1 MDDID
6 ENRKKL
12 DENKDKMGEV
22 MEVTLKTAARD
33 SERAEKPFQ
42 GCECREAW
50 KSFFS
55 LIAD

>member
-22 MEVTLKTAARD
+22 MKGTLKTAARC

-42 GCECREAW
+42 GLRVQG
-50 KSFFS
+50 S
-55 LIAD
+55 LEKFLLSDC